1 MHHPAP
7 PRRSAADRP
16 LHEPRRDLAA
26 RHAQA
31 RQRRLPRGRAKKAE
45 KGIETVV
52 VTAQKRSQSI
62 KEVPLAITVVNAAQL
77 ERAGVK
83 DIGDLAKTAAALEFG
98 DQNSTSGQAA
108 APRSAASAPP

>member
-1 MHHPAP
+1 MPSSRTP
-7 PRRSAADRP
+7 SA
-16 LHEPRRDLAA
+16 LGQLTVLSLSLAA
-26 RHAQA
+26 IWNPAYAQA
-31 RQRRLPRGRAKKAE
+31 DASGASPVATKNAE

-83 DIGDLAKTAAALEFG
+83 DIGDLARTAAALEIG
-98 DQNSTSGQAA
+98 RAHV
-108 APRSAASAPP
+108 